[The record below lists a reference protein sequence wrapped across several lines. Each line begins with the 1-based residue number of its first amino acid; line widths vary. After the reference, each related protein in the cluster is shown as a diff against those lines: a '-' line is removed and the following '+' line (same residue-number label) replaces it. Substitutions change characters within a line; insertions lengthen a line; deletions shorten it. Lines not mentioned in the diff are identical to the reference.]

1 MATATKS
8 CHFLDQSSSDDK
20 QILYMNDKLG
30 SDSPSCSSR
39 FFAEFEY
46 DTQSSS
52 APLVSLED
60 LQRRFT
66 GTGNRI
72 SSPEITALSAGES
85 DVSSEVAHTVQ
96 GRVGSYPASQHLPI
110 AHEFFGRRLGEYGSL
125 GFNELPDIWG
135 DLRLYS
141 QEMAADAVLPPQKL
155 GWNEGSTSCTTTG
168 DPMTATISFEFDRP
182 SGQRN
187 GSCPIPTSAETLALE
202 ASDLECHR
210 SSLQRENNHLPLP
223 GATSLTSVDF
233 NSTLVYHGSSRS
245 SKSEDTAF
253 PPESS
258 HQPGRST
265 LSPPPKPATRQKSR
279 FHSQST
285 ARDRVQDASRVGH
298 FRNVVDDPQV
308 ALGSRQHN
316 FLQQGA
322 GLNMSSSPDLQR
334 HHQPGECSTG
344 GELDPPAL
352 KQKSNEQSP
361 RRYQRRRIVGGNA
374 IKNEVRSGRT
384 PLDHVERER
393 QRRDLMTSKI
403 AALDLLLPKST
414 KRDRVSI
421 VFDAI
426 QLLKRLQ
433 REIKDLQRKFH
444 EAKLR
449 RASLAPLATHRQPLD
464 PVAITIPKSID
475 CNMRT
480 TGHSFL
486 NEVVI
491 KRLGKHMKTIDIL
504 TQPIEGTSG
513 QSRPPQGS
521 SLQCLEGSRI
531 RDKGTVFVEFDV
543 HLDDNVRV
551 QEEKLLK
558 CRCRKDYLSTMMGLV
573 NQCQLDVVSCNIVK
587 LSNYFICVIGLK
599 IRTTKKTTTA
609 AQFALR
615 LQSAVDVDITREAEK
630 ELLIVLTP
638 EWLNGSE
645 YVFKCRILRMSNVPK
660 KQHGKKY
667 EHIITSTSSFDFEL
681 EIEQV
686 IPQVHCVD

>member
-1 MATATKS
+1 MATATTS
-8 CHFLDQSSSDDK
+8 CHFLDQSSSHDK

-72 SSPEITALSAGES
+72 SSPELTALSAGES
-85 DVSSEVAHTVQ
+85 AVSSEVAHIVQ

-135 DLRLYS
+135 DLQLYS

-155 GWNEGSTSCTTTG
+155 GWNEGSTTCTTTG
-168 DPMTATISFEFDRP
+168 DPMTTTISFEFDRP

-210 SSLQRENNHLPLP
+210 SSLQRENNHLPWP

-258 HQPGRST
+258 HHPGRST
-265 LSPPPKPATRQKSR
+265 LSAPPKPDTRQKSR
-279 FHSQST
+279 FHSQSL

-308 ALGSRQHN
+308 APGSRQHN

-322 GLNMSSSPDLQR
+322 GLNM
-334 HHQPGECSTG
+334 
-344 GELDPPAL
+344 
-352 KQKSNEQSP
+352 
-361 RRYQRRRIVGGNA
+361 
-374 IKNEVRSGRT
+374 SGRT

-403 AALDLLLPKST
+403 AALDLLLPKSS
-414 KRDRVSI
+414 KRDRVSV
-421 VFDAI
+421 VFDTI

-433 REIKDLQRKFH
+433 REIKDLQKKFH

-449 RASLAPLATHRQPLD
+449 RASLAPLAMHRQPLD

-480 TGHSFL
+480 TGHSFV

-504 TQPIEGTSG
+504 TQPVEGTSG

-521 SLQCLEGSRI
+521 SLQCLEDSKI

-573 NQCQLDVVSCNIVK
+573 NQCQLDVVSCSIVK

-599 IRTTKKTTTA
+599 IRTRKKTTTA

-615 LQSAVDVDITREAEK
+615 LQSAVDVDVTMEAEK

-667 EHIITSTSSFDFEL
+667 EHNITSTSSFDFEL

-686 IPQVHCVD
+686 IPQVHSCGLKIAVHSVR